1 MLKKIFR
8 ESYNLIIKFVK
19 SYGLNDEVL
28 KIPKGLKKM
37 GMSLRGIGLIST
49 IIVLAF
55 SYMLKFANLMIEAK
69 FILLGIL
76 LFMLYKGEQIIQE
89 TFNMIRS
96 SEEEKFQ
103 LVFDDEIVLR
113 GSKII
118 AVVSEK
124 VLKLDKDTKVYK
136 VLTNETALNVIKN
149 YLNNLWTMNINKVFY
164 YLEVISVVA
173 MLVMSIIT
181 NTAIS
186 QTIFIPLILSF
197 ALLSFLSSS
206 YISISRD
213 EYYKKHR
220 EYDDE
225 QYVISNDL
233 LRTPMVVR
241 KDLTMRIG
249 KFKESVEKSNLNLR
263 RFHKKINKSHLVM
276 SIVETLSSY
285 GIILLYLF
293 GVDWKS
299 IDLGTIAEIT
309 ANLAIVETALGYIR
323 RMAKMLEGNAKRV
336 GVILKEEEDM
346 KLILDVYNKQ
356 LNIQSEEKHIHT
368 ISIPP
373 FSMKYVE
380 ESENDKPFTLKS
392 MSPIKFC
399 RGEIAL
405 LYGISGS
412 GKSTF
417 MKMLTERIKIQKTE
431 DIPSTTRY
439 LYYDEKMKLGSLSI
453 FEEIFCSDENPDLDK
468 MQEILENLHLWQEI
482 SANCFDIW
490 QYFKEKKYDL
500 SLSNGQ
506 KQRLILAKMLYWLD
520 EEIDVVALDECTS
533 GLDDKSDTVESADA
547 QRILEYIVRY
557 CNKDKKRIVIIST
570 HQSIEEF
577 KTNIQQDYKIHNLY
591 FSKYGD
597 CNYVEER

>member
-37 GMSLRGIGLIST
+37 GMSLRGISLIST
-49 IIVLAF
+49 IIVLTF

-69 FILLGIL
+69 FILLGVL

-89 TFNMIRS
+89 SFNMIHS

-186 QTIFIPLILSF
+186 QIIFIPLILSF
-197 ALLSFLSSS
+197 AILSFLSSS

-323 RMAKMLEGNAKRV
+323 RMSKMLEGNAKRI

-468 MQEILENLHLWQEI
+468 MQEILKNLHL
-482 SANCFDIW
+482 
-490 QYFKEKKYDL
+490 
-500 SLSNGQ
+500 
-506 KQRLILAKMLYWLD
+506 
-520 EEIDVVALDECTS
+520 
-533 GLDDKSDTVESADA
+533 
-547 QRILEYIVRY
+547 
-557 CNKDKKRIVIIST
+557 
-570 HQSIEEF
+570 
-577 KTNIQQDYKIHNLY
+577 
-591 FSKYGD
+591 
-597 CNYVEER
+597 

>member
-1 MLKKIFR
+1 
-8 ESYNLIIKFVK
+8 
-19 SYGLNDEVL
+19 
-28 KIPKGLKKM
+28 
-37 GMSLRGIGLIST
+37 
-49 IIVLAF
+49 
-55 SYMLKFANLMIEAK
+55 
-69 FILLGIL
+69 
-76 LFMLYKGEQIIQE
+76 
-89 TFNMIRS
+89 
-96 SEEEKFQ
+96 
-103 LVFDDEIVLR
+103 
-113 GSKII
+113 
-118 AVVSEK
+118 
-124 VLKLDKDTKVYK
+124 
-136 VLTNETALNVIKN
+136 
-149 YLNNLWTMNINKVFY
+149 
-164 YLEVISVVA
+164 
-173 MLVMSIIT
+173 
-181 NTAIS
+181 
-186 QTIFIPLILSF
+186 
-197 ALLSFLSSS
+197 
-206 YISISRD
+206 
-213 EYYKKHR
+213 
-220 EYDDE
+220 
-225 QYVISNDL
+225 
-233 LRTPMVVR
+233 MVVR

-482 SANCFDIW
+482 SYNCFDIW
-490 QYFKEKKYDL
+490 QYFKEKKFDL

-533 GLDDKSDTVESADA
+533 GLDDKSSTIESADA

-597 CNYVEER
+597 CNHVEER

>member
-76 LFMLYKGEQIIQE
+76 LFMLYRGEQIIQE

-225 QYVISNDL
+225 QYVISN
-233 LRTPMVVR
+233 
-241 KDLTMRIG
+241 
-249 KFKESVEKSNLNLR
+249 
-263 RFHKKINKSHLVM
+263 
-276 SIVETLSSY
+276 
-285 GIILLYLF
+285 
-293 GVDWKS
+293 
-299 IDLGTIAEIT
+299 
-309 ANLAIVETALGYIR
+309 
-323 RMAKMLEGNAKRV
+323 
-336 GVILKEEEDM
+336 
-346 KLILDVYNKQ
+346 
-356 LNIQSEEKHIHT
+356 
-368 ISIPP
+368 
-373 FSMKYVE
+373 
-380 ESENDKPFTLKS
+380 
-392 MSPIKFC
+392 
-399 RGEIAL
+399 
-405 LYGISGS
+405 
-412 GKSTF
+412 
-417 MKMLTERIKIQKTE
+417 
-431 DIPSTTRY
+431 
-439 LYYDEKMKLGSLSI
+439 
-453 FEEIFCSDENPDLDK
+453 
-468 MQEILENLHLWQEI
+468 
-482 SANCFDIW
+482 
-490 QYFKEKKYDL
+490 
-500 SLSNGQ
+500 
-506 KQRLILAKMLYWLD
+506 
-520 EEIDVVALDECTS
+520 
-533 GLDDKSDTVESADA
+533 
-547 QRILEYIVRY
+547 
-557 CNKDKKRIVIIST
+557 
-570 HQSIEEF
+570 
-577 KTNIQQDYKIHNLY
+577 
-591 FSKYGD
+591 
-597 CNYVEER
+597 